1 MRCLGYKWWDF
12 LPMHICP
19 KKVWESNIILWCNTI
34 FDHIWICFP
43 HIFDPTQSWHDF
55 LLWSL
60 CAMSIT
66 TFINKVFEHSDS
78 LLTITCTTWMCYI
91 FCLLCHIWSMKMI
104 VTSQSQSLL
113 LCKIT
118 PNTIIGF
125 ILMYSLCY
133 QIILTL
139 SMGGWSNT
147 VPPSLSI

>member
-1 MRCLGYKWWDF
+1 MLACSFFFIVLLLLILFQSRNCRGWTHDLFIGQPCLLRYF
-12 LPMHICP
+12 L
-19 KKVWESNIILWCNTI
+19 SLSLSLSFNTRAQCTI
-34 FDHIWICFP
+34 
-43 HIFDPTQSWHDF
+43 
-55 LLWSL
+55 
-60 CAMSIT
+60 SIT